1 MSLPHCGDSQR
12 GQWPRRHRLD
22 VLLQLLLSAACVR
35 PGAGTGGVNRHP
47 KSRITCS
54 VCSASSRKS
63 LSSRPAAEGGA
74 ARAILSCRGLRA
86 LAQGDLVKTGAGGP
100 SRVGPPTPEVDP
112 RAPEVGP
119 QPQRAHHDHFC
130 HPISFPCTHP
140 SAHSRHLKTAH
151 IGPLAWKNSL
161 PPWRH
166 RLSASC
172 FVKSV
177 TPNPDL
183 ATYSPTVFM
192 AAITMALK
200 TPFCSFPCMSDT
212 STRVLKGASVL
223 FIFCVLG
230 PWHTESLSQCELDER
245 ETHSWAA
252 AIRRK
257 VLVGNVPTG
266 KSCLEDRKVQDKG
279 ITVLVQREIIARKG
293 RQMCNIFIHNQ
304 FKECFKDMPTQD
316 F

>member
-1 MSLPHCGDSQR
+1 MPRFRDSQR
-12 GQWPRRHRLD
+12 GQWPHRHTLD
-22 VLLQLLLSAACVR
+22 VLLQLLQSAVCVW
-35 PGAGTGGVNRHP
+35 PGAGTRV
-47 KSRITCS
+47 TCS
-54 VCSASSRKS
+54 VCSASRRKS
-63 LSSRPAAEGGA
+63 PSSRPAAQGGA
-74 ARAILSCRGLRA
+74 AKAILSRRGLRA
-86 LAQGDLVKTGAGGP
+86 LAQQDRWGQERAGL
-100 SRVGPPTPEVDP
+100 PTPEVSL
-112 RAPEVGP
+112 
-119 QPQRAHHDHFC
+119 QPQRAHHGHLC

-140 SAHSRHLKTAH
+140 PAHCRHLRTAH
-151 IGPLAWKNSL
+151 IGPWAWKNSL

-177 TPNPDL
+177 APNPDL
-183 ATYSPTVFM
+183 PTYSPTVFM
-192 AAITMALK
+192 AAITIALK
-200 TPFCSFPCMSDT
+200 TPFCSFPCTSDT

-223 FIFCVLG
+223 FIFCLIG

-257 VLVGNVPTG
+257 VLVENVPTG
-266 KSCLEDRKVQDKG
+266 KSCREDRKVQDKG

>member
-1 MSLPHCGDSQR
+1 MGWEGD
-12 GQWPRRHRLD
+12 L
-22 VLLQLLLSAACVR
+22 
-35 PGAGTGGVNRHP
+35 GTWAFWGLA
-47 KSRITCS
+47 SFFS
-54 VCSASSRKS
+54 CSASRRKS
-63 LSSRPAAEGGA
+63 ISSRPAAEGGA

-119 QPQRAHHDHFC
+119 QPQREHHDHFC

-200 TPFCSFPCMSDT
+200 TPFCSFPCMW
-212 STRVLKGASVL
+212 ASRSLYLQPRILLDFSQMLLTFV
-223 FIFCVLG
+223 FCSSGVS
-230 PWHTESLSQCELDER
+230 ESE
-245 ETHSWAA
+245 
-252 AIRRK
+252 
-257 VLVGNVPTG
+257 
-266 KSCLEDRKVQDKG
+266 
-279 ITVLVQREIIARKG
+279 
-293 RQMCNIFIHNQ
+293 
-304 FKECFKDMPTQD
+304 
-316 F
+316 

>member
-1 MSLPHCGDSQR
+1 M
-12 GQWPRRHRLD
+12 
-22 VLLQLLLSAACVR
+22 
-35 PGAGTGGVNRHP
+35 
-47 KSRITCS
+47 I
-54 VCSASSRKS
+54 SASLWSINALLIAVR
-63 LSSRPAAEGGA
+63 AAPWERIIDSNRNEREGEDKKKTQQA
-74 ARAILSCRGLRA
+74 LLRW
-86 LAQGDLVKTGAGGP
+86 LLP

-230 PWHTESLSQCELDER
+230 P
-245 ETHSWAA
+245 
-252 AIRRK
+252 
-257 VLVGNVPTG
+257 
-266 KSCLEDRKVQDKG
+266 
-279 ITVLVQREIIARKG
+279 
-293 RQMCNIFIHNQ
+293 
-304 FKECFKDMPTQD
+304 
-316 F
+316 